1 MAGLRSVTN
10 KLVVA
15 KKIIG
20 NWGTPKE
27 GQQPIPKRQLVLVTD
42 DGAETVNCTEE
53 VLNKVEVYKEYRFV
67 VDNNCSEKKTK
78 LVDVLFEEKEDKLP
92 FNKK

>member
-20 NWGTPKE
+20 NWGTPRE

-42 DGAETVNCTEE
+42 DGAETVTCTED
-53 VLNKVEVYKEYRFV
+53 VLNKVEVYKEYRFII
-67 VDNNCSEKKTK
+67 DNNVSEKKVK
-78 LVDVLFEEKEDKLP
+78 IVDVLLDDK
-92 FNKK
+92 K